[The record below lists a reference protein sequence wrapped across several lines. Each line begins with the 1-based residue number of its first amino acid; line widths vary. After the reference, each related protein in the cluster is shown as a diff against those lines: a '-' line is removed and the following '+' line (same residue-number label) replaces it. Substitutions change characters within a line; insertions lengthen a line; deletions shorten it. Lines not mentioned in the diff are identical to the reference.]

1 MSQLLV
7 KVFAILSLTR
17 FNSVYF
23 SVNFSMIFTWLILG
37 LHSVK
42 SGQHSLKTGL
52 CTLRIF
58 KTFLLISS
66 ANTWLNLTNCSL
78 FHMNITASVSYKKLA
93 SRSSPCFYTYLFS
106 SDTCTLLFCWK
117 IKSCCDHCFSQQIKP
132 LFNYIDFETIL
143 V

>member
-1 MSQLLV
+1 MSQFLV

-23 SVNFSMIFTWLILG
+23 SVNFSMIFTRLILG
-37 LHSVK
+37 LHSLK
-42 SGQHSLKTGL
+42 SSQRSLKSGL

-78 FHMNITASVSYKKLA
+78 FHMNITASVNYKKLTSKSLA
-93 SRSSPCFYTYLFS
+93 SLYTYLFS

-117 IKSCCDHCFSQQIKP
+117 IKSCCDCCFSHQIKP